1 VTPSAHALAWDDD
14 AGASVGAAEVA
25 AVLSD
30 PARRFVLATHR
41 NPDGDA
47 LGSMLALTRALR
59 AAGRDAVMWHCE
71 PDPVRPDLR
80 FLFRPDEAV
89 LPELPADA
97 GERTLIAVDCA
108 SAHRLSDLP
117 PGALAGTVLNL
128 DHHHDNTRFGD
139 LNLVEPTASSTAEVI
154 VHVLE
159 AAGWPLDVSVAEP
172 LYVGLVTDTGRF
184 SQANTS
190 PEAHRVAALLAA
202 SGLDIVGISRALYE
216 EEPLQ
221 RLRLLGR
228 ALAGV
233 RSLLGGR
240 LIVAVLTREDFDAAG
255 ATCDDTEG
263 IVETLRRARGARV
276 AALVRERDEGL
287 RVSLR
292 SATPEVDVSAIA
304 RAEGGGGHR
313 AAAGCT
319 SQRPLDELLEGLTAA
334 VAAQLDDGSG

>member
-1 VTPSAHALAWDDD
+1 
-14 AGASVGAAEVA
+14 
-25 AVLSD
+25 
-30 PARRFVLATHR
+30 
-41 NPDGDA
+41 
-47 LGSMLALTRALR
+47 MLAVTRALR
-59 AAGRDAVMWHCE
+59 RAGRDALMWHTE

-80 FLFRPDEAV
+80 FLFRPDEPV
-89 LPELPADA
+89 LHDLPADA
-97 GERTLIAVDCA
+97 ARRTLLALDCA
-108 SAHRLSDLP
+108 SAHRLTDLP
-117 PGALAGTVLNL
+117 PHELAGLVVNV
-128 DHHHDNTRFGD
+128 DHHHDNTRFGH
-139 LNLVEPTASSTAEVI
+139 LNLIEPTASSTAEVV

-159 AAGWPLDVSVAEP
+159 AAGWPLDASIAEP

-184 SQANTS
+184 GQANTS
-190 PEAHRVAALLAA
+190 PEAHRVAALLAS
-202 SGLDIVGISRALYE
+202 SGLDIGAISRALYE

-233 RSLLGGR
+233 RSLLDGR
-240 LIVAVLTREDFDAAG
+240 LIVAVLRREDFDAAE

-319 SQRPLDELLEGLTAA
+319 SHRPLEELIASLTAA
-334 VAAQLDDGSG
+334 VAAQLDGDGR

>member
-1 VTPSAHALAWDDD
+1 VSRGVHALHLADD
-14 AGASVGAAEVA
+14 AGSVGAAEVA
-25 AVLSD
+25 AILAE
-30 PARRFVLATHR
+30 PGRRFLIATHR

-47 LGSMLALTRALR
+47 LGSMLALARALR
-59 AAGRDAVMWHCE
+59 RAGRDALMWHCE

-80 FLFRPDEAV
+80 FLFRPDEPILA
-89 LPELPADA
+89 ELPPDA
-97 GERTLIAVDCA
+97 AERTLIAVDCA
-108 SAHRLSDLP
+108 SAHRLSDLEP
-117 PGALAGTVLNL
+117 RELAGTVVNV

-139 LNLVEPTASSTAEVI
+139 MNLVEPTASSTAEVV

-159 AAGWPLDVSVAEP
+159 AAGWPLDPSVAEP

-221 RLRLLGR
+221 RLRLLGQ

-233 RSLLGGR
+233 RSLLDGR
-240 LIVAVLTREDFDAAG
+240 FIVAVLRREDFDAAE

-263 IVETLRRARGARV
+263 IVETLRRARGAHV

-292 SATPEVDVSAIA
+292 AISPDVDVSAIA

-319 SQRPLDELLEGLTAA
+319 SHRPLDELLAALTAA
-334 VAAQLDDGSG
+334 VAAQLDDG

>member
-1 VTPSAHALAWDDD
+1 VSRGAHALDLADD
-14 AGASVGAAEVA
+14 APGESVGAAEVA
-25 AVLSD
+25 TILAD
-30 PARRFVLATHR
+30 PGRRFVIATHR

-47 LGSMLALTRALR
+47 LGSMLALARALR
-59 AAGRDAVMWHCE
+59 AAGRDALMWHCE
-71 PDPVRPDLR
+71 PDPVRPDMR
-80 FLFRPDEAV
+80 FMFHADEPILA
-89 LPELPADA
+89 ELPADA
-97 GERTLIAVDCA
+97 GERTLVAVDCA
-108 SAHRLSDLP
+108 SAHRLSDLEP
-117 PGALAGTVLNL
+117 RSLAGTVVNL

-139 LNLVEPTASSTAEVI
+139 LNLVEPTASSTAEVV

-159 AAGWPLDVSVAEP
+159 AAGWPLDASVAEP

-190 PEAHRVAALLAA
+190 PEAHRVAALLAE
-202 SGLDIVGISRALYE
+202 SGLDIVAISRALYE

-228 ALAGV
+228 ALASV
-233 RSLLGGR
+233 RSLLDGR
-240 LIVAVLTREDFDAAG
+240 LIVAVLKREDFDAAE

-263 IVETLRRARGARV
+263 IVEMLRRSRGAYV

-292 SATPEVDVSAIA
+292 STTPDVDVSAIA

-319 SQRPLDELLEGLTAA
+319 SHRPLEELLAQLTAA
-334 VAAQLDDGSG
+334 VAAQLDG

>member
-1 VTPSAHALAWDDD
+1 VRPGAHALPLQDGGAG
-14 AGASVGAAEVA
+14 AGASAAEVA
-25 AVLSD
+25 AILVD
-30 PARRFVLATHR
+30 PGRRFMVATHR

-59 AAGRDAVMWHCE
+59 RAGRDALMWHCE

-80 FLFRPDEAV
+80 FLFADDEPILV
-89 LPELPADA
+89 ELPADA
-97 GERTLIAVDCA
+97 RERTLIAVDCA
-108 SAHRLSDLP
+108 SEQRLSDLVP
-117 PGALAGTVLNL
+117 QALAGTVVNL

-139 LNLVEPTASSTAEVI
+139 LNLVEPLASSTAEVV

-159 AAGWPLDVSVAEP
+159 AAGWPLDAAIAEP

-184 SQANTS
+184 GQSNATA
-190 PEAHRVAALLAA
+190 EAHRVAGMLTA
-202 SGLDIVGISRALYE
+202 SGLDIVAITRALYE

-228 ALAGV
+228 ALASA

-240 LIVAVLTREDFDAAG
+240 LIVAVLRREDVAAAG
-255 ATCDDTEG
+255 ADCDDTEG
-263 IVETLRRARGARV
+263 VVEALRRARGARV
-276 AALVRERDEGL
+276 AALVRELDAGL

-292 SATPEVDVSAIA
+292 SATPDVDVSAIA

-319 SQRPLDELLEGLTAA
+319 SHRPLAELLAVLEAA
-334 VAAQLDDGSG
+334 VAAQLDG